1 MPHISAHQSRLS
13 VLSVPVSDAYQCQSV
28 PHISVLFISATYQC
42 QSVPPISAIHEC
54 CFSSVMSVNAH
65 K

>member
-28 PHISVLFISATYQC
+28 PHISGAYQGP
-42 QSVPPISAIHEC
+42 SVPPNSFNQCA
-54 CFSSVMSVNAH
+54 
-65 K
+65 